1 MRFVTLALIL
11 CVASSCASQTKLDP
25 RWRLLPDGKTV
36 QAPLDEIRKAAGFR
50 LTQDSRLLSAVV
62 KVSSLEKENDELR
75 AAGALKDSTI
85 HEYDEMNDNCEDQR
99 IVDSEDLQ
107 KYRRKTRNRNTWGI
121 VATTTGVAEAA
132 IIYVLAKTKKSD
144 P

>member
-36 QAPLDEIRKAAGFR
+36 QAPLDDLRKAAGFR

-62 KVSSLEKENDELR
+62 KISSLEQENDELR
-75 AAGALKDSTI
+75 AAGALKDRTI
-85 HEYDEMNDNCEDQR
+85 HEYDEMNDKCEDQR
-99 IVDSEDLQ
+99 IADSEGLQ
-107 KYRRKTRNRNTWGI
+107 KYKRKTTNRNLWAWTAT
-121 VATTTGVAEAA
+121 VAALAEAA
-132 IIYVLAKTKKSD
+132 IIYVTNFGRTR
-144 P
+144 